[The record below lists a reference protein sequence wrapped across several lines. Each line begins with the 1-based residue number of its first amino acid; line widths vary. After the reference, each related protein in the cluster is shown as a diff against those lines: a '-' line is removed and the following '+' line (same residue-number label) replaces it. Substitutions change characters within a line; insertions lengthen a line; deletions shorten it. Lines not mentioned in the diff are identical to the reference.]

1 MGVVVDANDRIL
13 VSGTNQAETLD
24 ELARFTTTGSPDV
37 SFGSGGLEALSA
49 TTFSPYG
56 SNPRGLAVYP
66 NAGSATDGDIVM
78 VGGAYKSNGLNS
90 AFVARFLGQATSTY
104 FTITGPTSVTA
115 GAAGTYTIS
124 VYNPDGSADTG
135 YSGTVHITSSDP
147 KAVLPANFTITGD
160 TATFTATLVTA
171 GTQSLTA
178 TDTVTSGISGSD
190 ASITITP
197 AAAAQIVL
205 TAPSSAT
212 SGKKFSVTVTIEDAF
227 GNIVTGYVGTI
238 HFSSSDGTATLPA
251 NYTFTA
257 SDAGVHTFT
266 NAFIFK
272 KKGTDTLTA
281 TDTQNGALTVTD
293 DINVA

>member
-1 MGVVVDANDRIL
+1 VNPE
-13 VSGTNQAETLD
+13 ETYL
-24 ELARFTTTGSPDV
+24 PHP
-37 SFGSGGLEALSA
+37 
-49 TTFSPYG
+49 FSPSPTG
-56 SNPRGLAVYP
+56 KQPC
-66 NAGSATDGDIVM
+66 
-78 VGGAYKSNGLNS
+78 
-90 AFVARFLGQATSTY
+90 TSPY
-104 FTITGPTSVTA
+104 FQITGPSSVTA
-115 GAAGTYTIS
+115 GTPGTYTIS
-124 VYNPDGSADTG
+124 VFNPDGSADTG

-147 KAVLPANFTITGD
+147 KAVLPADFTITGD
-160 TATFTATLVTA
+160 TATFSATLKTA
-171 GTQSLTA
+171 GAQSLTA
-178 TDTVTSGISGSD
+178 TDTVTSGISGGD

-205 TAPSSAT
+205 TAPSSVT

-238 HFSSSDGTATLPA
+238 HFSSSDSTATLPA

-272 KKGTDTLTA
+272 KRGTQTLTA
-281 TDTQNGALTVTD
+281 TDTQNGALTVAD